1 MLDDLDGYSELP
13 SLQILE
19 SELAEFRRT
28 GRKVHLLHAARALD
42 EAQVEM
48 REVLTR
54 EFHPVHQPS
63 KGAHADER

>member
-1 MLDDLDGYSELP
+1 MLDDLYGYSGLP

-54 EFHPVHQPS
+54 ELHPIHQPG

>member
-1 MLDDLDGYSELP
+1 MLDDLEGCSDLP

-42 EAQVEM
+42 EAQGEM
-48 REVLTR
+48 RAVLTR
-54 EFHPVHQPS
+54 ELQPIYKPS
-63 KGAHADER
+63 KGEHANER

>member
-1 MLDDLDGYSELP
+1 MLDDRDGCSCLP

-42 EAQVEM
+42 EAQSEM

-54 EFHPVHQPS
+54 ELHPIRQPS
-63 KGAHADER
+63 KDAHVDER

>member
-1 MLDDLDGYSELP
+1 MLDDHDECDGLP

-42 EAQVEM
+42 DAQVEM
-48 REVLTR
+48 RQVLTR
-54 EFHPVHQPS
+54 ELHSIHQPN